1 MIREKESAMCGSRD
15 ESRPFWLGFRQGLME
30 EVTFE
35 LGSE

>member
-1 MIREKESAMCGSRD
+1 MCGSRE
-15 ESRPFWLGFRQGLME
+15 ESRSFWLGFRQGLME